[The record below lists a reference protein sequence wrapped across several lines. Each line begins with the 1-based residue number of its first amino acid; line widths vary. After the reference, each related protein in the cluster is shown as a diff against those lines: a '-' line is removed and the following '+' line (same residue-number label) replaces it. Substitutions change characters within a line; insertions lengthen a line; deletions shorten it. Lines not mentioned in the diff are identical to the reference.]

1 MPTVCLLMDL
11 YLRFTGQEKSRDLE
25 ETQAQGSEEEKQISY
40 GLTQARDIQQQPLP
54 HRQGE
59 ILGSK

>member
-25 ETQAQGSEEEKQISY
+25 ETQAQGSEEEKQIS
-40 GLTQARDIQQQPLP
+40 
-54 HRQGE
+54 
-59 ILGSK
+59 